1 MDWNSYRR
9 AVDALP
15 ISEDFET
22 RALKA
27 ALATE
32 HAPRGEA
39 APATARYAEPAGT
52 AFKASKASPRQR
64 TARRFVGAVAAV
76 AATFTFAVSAFA
88 IGGFL
93 APEEVVRELQDAS
106 LEAAFSGND
115 AVSVG
120 ETQRVGDYDVTLEGL
135 VTGENL
141 SDWIDHYDRS
151 ATYAVVGLR
160 RADGTPLTEEML
172 AAMRDKRYATGE
184 MIGADEYY
192 WPDGAKALSNR
203 ETLSA
208 EDTDLEL
215 VMCYALVQGFEGSV
229 LSDYATDGAS
239 CTSVLID
246 GAYYLVAAVNDLS
259 VFADRPVYLAVYEG
273 VDEPASILQENPDGS
288 FSYRDGHGGALFKL
302 PLDPADA
309 DPEKAAQIAAERS
322 AA

>member
-9 AVDALP
+9 AMDALP
-15 ISEDFET
+15 ISEDFEA
-22 RALKA
+22 RALAA
-27 ALATE
+27 ALAVE
-32 HAPRGEA
+32 GASQEA
-39 APATARYAEPAGT
+39 TSASARRTGVAG
-52 AFKASKASPRQR
+52 AACKASKAAPRR
-64 TARRFVGAVAAV
+64 RMVRRFVGMAAAV
-76 AATFTFAVSAFA
+76 AATFAFAVSAFA

-93 APEEVVRELQDAS
+93 APEEVARELQDAS
-106 LEAAFSGND
+106 LETAFAGSD
-115 AVSVG
+115 AVPVG

-141 SDWIDHYDRS
+141 SDWIDNYDRS

-172 AAMRDKRYATGE
+172 AAMRDKRYAAGE

-192 WPDGAKALSNR
+192 WPDGAKVLSNR

-215 VMCYALVQGFEGSV
+215 VTCHALVQGLEGSV

-273 VDEPASILQENPDGS
+273 VDEPASVLQENPDGS